1 MKTQVNLIHH
11 RSWIFPTLLGLLFII
26 SLHIGAVQTSIFA
39 AFNGSSLQKSVLWDL
54 RLPRSLGAMLIGAML
69 AVSGAALQ
77 GIFRNPLIDAGII
90 GVTTGASFSA
100 VVVLSLSFLLP
111 TAIQHVLGIYIL
123 PVFAFIG
130 SLVVC
135 LVIYNF
141 SRRWGKTDVYLLI
154 LAGIALNAI
163 FGALT
168 GFIIYL
174 SDDIAIRS
182 FTFWS
187 MGDLGGITWQKL
199 MLIFPVAIFCIVFFL
214 RQVKTLDAL
223 SLGDSSAF
231 SMGVSPDRV
240 NRSIIFVSALCVG
253 VAVAFCGAIGFVGL
267 VVPHIIRTW
276 FGPSHRM
283 VIPFSIWGGAILLL
297 LADVFSR
304 TLIQPA
310 ELPIGIITSVV
321 GGPFFL
327 YLLFKQ
333 KRQLL

>member
-1 MKTQVNLIHH
+1 MSSKTNFIPKL
-11 RSWIFPTLLGLLFII
+11 SWFFPLTLSFVFLL
-26 SLHIGAVQTSIFA
+26 SMQIGAVQTSIMDFFTGTA
-39 AFNGSSLQKSVLWDL
+39 LQKSVLWEL
-54 RLPRSLGAMLIGAML
+54 RLPRSIGAMLVGAML

-100 VVVLSLSFLLP
+100 VMVLALGFAFP
-111 TAIQHVLGIYIL
+111 AAIQQLLGIYIL

-130 SLVVC
+130 SLLVC
-135 LVIYNF
+135 LVIYRF
-141 SRRWGKTDVYLLI
+141 SKRWGKTDIHLLI

-187 MGDLGGITWQKL
+187 MGDLGGVTWKKL
-199 MLIFPVAIFCIVFFL
+199 MILFPLAIFSMFFFFSK
-214 RQVKTLDAL
+214 VKSLDAL
-223 SLGDSSAF
+223 SLGDSTAF
-231 SMGVSPDRV
+231 SLGLHPDKI
-240 NRSIIFVSALCVG
+240 NKSIIFVSALCVG
-253 VAVAFCGAIGFVGL
+253 VAVAFCGAIGFIGL

-276 FGPSHRM
+276 FGPSHRL
-283 VIPFSIWGGAILLL
+283 VIPLSIWGGAILLL
-297 LADVFSR
+297 LADVFAR

-327 YLLFKQ
+327 YLLFKNKKQ
-333 KRQLL
+333 VI